1 MRARVR
7 VSHAHDGRRVGRV
20 HGHGLTHL
28 PKVARECV
36 VRKVRT
42 VREASPRP
50 DPSPSPNPNMP
61 RRGLAHLEG
70 LILRAP
76 AEHVT
81 RVLRVEGQLATRH
94 VAPVHVEARRV
105 AVVDAHEQLVGE
117 ALVRDHVLRLGAL
130 VRVRVRVRAV
140 EG

>member
-1 MRARVR
+1 MPPHTPPAAR
-7 VSHAHDGRRVGRV
+7 G
-20 HGHGLTHL
+20 
-28 PKVARECV
+28 AR
-36 VRKVRT
+36 
-42 VREASPRP
+42 
-50 DPSPSPNPNMP
+50 
-61 RRGLAHLEG
+61 HLEG
-70 LILRAP
+70 LVLRAP